1 MPGATYQSKAA
12 LHKPQASA
20 QTTHTVLANVFS
32 SGGKGIT
39 GTAQLSR

>member
-20 QTTHTVLANVFS
+20 QTTHTVLFS
-32 SGGKGIT
+32 SRGKGIT